1 LQVGETGTR
10 GYSQITVQKPATR
23 TPFAL
28 PSVWS
33 YLWPRPPRTRAFW
46 LQPAI
51 SGQMASMPSSLA
63 TAQCL
68 LPWPMYTW

>member
-1 LQVGETGTR
+1 
-10 GYSQITVQKPATR
+10 VQKPATR

-68 LPWPMYTW
+68 LPWPMYTWW